1 MKRIRIF
8 ISSVQSEFSEERAI
22 LGQYIRTDALLGKF
36 FETFLFEDVPAN
48 EASPQQVYLGEVE
61 ISDIY
66 LGLYGNK
73 YGYEDADGVSP
84 TEREYDRAAELHK
97 TRLIFIKS
105 IGEANRHPKET
116 ALIKK
121 VERDIVRKT
130 FVDVEGLR
138 TSVYASLVRYLEEKE
153 YIRWQ
158 PFDAAFDSNATLE
171 DLDEDK
177 MHDFI
182 VQARAKRGFSLAENS
197 SPEKLLT
204 HLSLM
209 DERGRIS
216 NSAVLLFGKRPQRFF
231 ITSEVKCVQFFGNV
245 VEKPLPAYQ
254 ICRGTLFDMIDQA
267 TAFVMDRVD
276 LAVGTRSEGDTA
288 SVPTNYELPP
298 DAVKEAIVNAV
309 AHRDYTSN
317 GSVQVMLF
325 RNRLEVWNPGQLPYG
340 LTVNKLLGP
349 HKSLPA
355 NPLIADPL
363 FWSGYVDK
371 VGTGT
376 EDIVNLCK
384 DKGLKMP
391 EYHQE
396 EDFRVVI
403 WRQNSEKGSSEEPSM
418 DQVTTKLSP
427 SSHQVVAKLSSSI
440 PVLFELLRKMA
451 NPMSAR
457 EMREFCGQK
466 DHTYFKKNVIDPLIE
481 LGVVEMTQPDSPN
494 SPKQRYRLTEAGK
507 GLLF

>member
-1 MKRIRIF
+1 M
-8 ISSVQSEFSEERAI
+8 
-22 LGQYIRTDALLGKF
+22 LGEYIRRDALLGKF
-36 FETFLFEDVPAN
+36 FETFLFEDVPAG

-61 ISDIY
+61 MSDIY

-73 YGYEDADGVSP
+73 YGYEDAEGISP

-105 IGEANRHPKET
+105 FDEEHRHPKEL
-116 ALIKK
+116 ALIQK
-121 VERDIVRKT
+121 VERDIVRRT
-130 FVDVEGLR
+130 FVDTEGLR

-158 PFDAAFDSNATLE
+158 PFDAAFDTNATLA

-182 VQARAKRGFSLAENS
+182 VTAREKRGFPLAENS
-197 SPEKLLT
+197 SPRKLLT

-276 LAVGTRSEGDTA
+276 LEVGTRAEGRTA

-309 AHRDYTSN
+309 VHRDYTSK

-340 LTVNKLLGP
+340 LTVSKLLEP

-363 FWSGYVDK
+363 FWTGYVDK

-384 DKGLKMP
+384 EKGLKSP

-403 WRQNSEKGSSEEPSM
+403 WRRTDIE
-418 DQVTTKLSP
+418 VAKLSP
-427 SSHQVVAKLSSSI
+427 SSHQVVTKLSSSI
-440 PVLFELLRKMA
+440 PVLFELLKKMA
-451 NPMSAR
+451 EPMSAK

-466 DHTYFKKNVIDPLIE
+466 DHTYFKKNVINPLIAE
-481 LGVVEMTQPDSPN
+481 GLVTMTHPETPN
-494 SPKQRYRLTEAGK
+494 SPAQKYYLTEDGK
-507 GLLF
+507 RIINKTM

>member
-1 MKRIRIF
+1 
-8 ISSVQSEFSEERAI
+8 
-22 LGQYIRTDALLGKF
+22 L
-36 FETFLFEDVPAN
+36 P
-48 EASPQQVYLGEVE
+48 
-61 ISDIY
+61 
-66 LGLYGNK
+66 
-73 YGYEDADGVSP
+73 
-84 TEREYDRAAELHK
+84 
-97 TRLIFIKS
+97 
-105 IGEANRHPKET
+105 
-116 ALIKK
+116 
-121 VERDIVRKT
+121 
-130 FVDVEGLR
+130 
-138 TSVYASLVRYLEEKE
+138 
-153 YIRWQ
+153 
-158 PFDAAFDSNATLE
+158 
-171 DLDEDK
+171 
-177 MHDFI
+177 
-182 VQARAKRGFSLAENS
+182 ENS
-197 SPEKLLT
+197 SPKKLLT

-209 DERGRIS
+209 DEKGRIS
-216 NSAVLLFGKRPQRFF
+216 NSAVLLFGRRPQKFF

-276 LAVGTRSEGDTA
+276 LAVGTRAEGKTA

-340 LTVNKLLGP
+340 LTVSKLLEP

-363 FWSGYVDK
+363 FWTGYVDK

-384 DKGLKMP
+384 EKGLKEP

-403 WRQNSEKGSSEEPSM
+403 WRRTGNVPSK
-418 DQVTTKLSP
+418 DQVVIKLSP
-427 SSHQVVAKLSSSI
+427 SCHQVITKLSSSI
-440 PVLFELLRKMA
+440 PVIFELLRKMA
-451 NPMSAR
+451 TPMSAK

-466 DHTYFKKNVIDPLIE
+466 DHTYFKNNVINPLIAE
-481 LGVVEMTQPDSPN
+481 GIVSMTRPETPN
-494 SPKQRYRLTEAGK
+494 SPAQKYYLTEAGK
-507 GLLF
+507 ELLKDR

>member
-1 MKRIRIF
+1 M
-8 ISSVQSEFSEERAI
+8 
-22 LGQYIRTDALLGKF
+22 
-36 FETFLFEDVPAN
+36 
-48 EASPQQVYLGEVE
+48 
-61 ISDIY
+61 
-66 LGLYGNK
+66 
-73 YGYEDADGVSP
+73 
-84 TEREYDRAAELHK
+84 
-97 TRLIFIKS
+97 
-105 IGEANRHPKET
+105 
-116 ALIKK
+116 
-121 VERDIVRKT
+121 ERDIVRKT

-158 PFDAAFDSNATLE
+158 PFDAAFDTNATLD

-177 MHDFI
+177 MHEFI
-182 VQARAKRGFSLAENS
+182 VTARAKRNFPLAENS
-197 SPEKLLT
+197 SPKKLLT

-209 DERGRIS
+209 DEKGRIS
-216 NSAVLLFGKRPQRFF
+216 NSAVLLFGKRPQKFF

-245 VEKPLPAYQ
+245 VEKPLPSYQ

-267 TAFVMDRVD
+267 TAFVIDRVD
-276 LAVGTRSEGDTA
+276 LAVGTRAEGKTA
-288 SVPTNYELPP
+288 SVPTDYELPP

-340 LTVNKLLGP
+340 LTVSKLLEP

-363 FWSGYVDK
+363 FWTGYVDK

-384 DKGLKMP
+384 DKGLKSP

-403 WRQNSEKGSSEEPSM
+403 WRKNQEKGPSSVPSNVPSRE
-418 DQVTTKLSP
+418 QVVTKLSP
-427 SSHQVVAKLSSSI
+427 SSHQVVTKLSSSI
-440 PVLFELLRKMA
+440 PVFFELLRKMVD
-451 NPMSAR
+451 PMSAK

-466 DHTYFKKNVIDPLIE
+466 DHTYFKSNVINPLIE

-494 SPKQRYRLTEAGK
+494 SPTQRYRLTEAGK
-507 GLLF
+507 GLLK

>member
-1 MKRIRIF
+1 M
-8 ISSVQSEFSEERAI
+8 
-22 LGQYIRTDALLGKF
+22 
-36 FETFLFEDVPAN
+36 PAN
-48 EASPQQVYLGEVE
+48 EASPQQVYLSEVE
-61 ISDIY
+61 MSDIY

-73 YGYEDADGVSP
+73 YGYEDAEGVSP

-105 IGEANRHPKET
+105 IDEDNRHPKES

-121 VERDIVRKT
+121 AERDIVRKT
-130 FVDVEGLR
+130 FVDAEGLR

-158 PFDAAFDSNATLE
+158 PFDAAFDTNAKLE

-182 VQARAKRGFSLAENS
+182 VQARAKRNFPLSENS
-197 SPEKLLT
+197 TPTKLLT

-209 DERGRIS
+209 DEKGRIS
-216 NSAVLLFGKRPQRFF
+216 NSAVLLFGKRPQKFF

-276 LAVGTRSEGDTA
+276 LAVGTRAEGKTA

-340 LTVNKLLGP
+340 LTVSKLLEP

-363 FWSGYVDK
+363 FWTGYVDK

-384 DKGLKMP
+384 EKGLKEP

-403 WRQNSEKGSSEEPSM
+403 WRRNPEKGLSEGPSEGLSKGLSR
-418 DQVTTKLSP
+418 DQVSTKLNQKWEKIEP
-427 SSHQVVAKLSSSI
+427 MIRLLENTSSAAD
-440 PVLFELLRKMA
+440 LRSVMGMNNATK
-451 NPMSAR
+451 
-457 EMREFCGQK
+457 
-466 DHTYFKKNVIDPLIE
+466 FKNNYLNPLIE
-481 LGVVEMTQPDSPN
+481 LGVVEMTQPESPN
-494 SPKQRYRLTEAGK
+494 SPTQRYRLTEAGK
-507 GLLF
+507 GLLK

>member
-8 ISSVQSEFSEERAI
+8 ISSVQSEFATERAI
-22 LGQYIRTDALLGKF
+22 LSEYIRRDALLGKF

-73 YGYEDADGVSP
+73 YGYEDAEGVSP

-105 IGEANRHPKET
+105 LDEENRHPKET

-121 VERDIVRKT
+121 VECDIVRKT

-158 PFDAAFDSNATLE
+158 PFDAAFDTNATLE

-177 MHDFI
+177 MHEFI
-182 VQARAKRGFSLAENS
+182 VMARAKRNFPLAENS
-197 SPEKLLT
+197 SPKKLLT

-209 DERGRIS
+209 DEKGRIS
-216 NSAVLLFGKRPQRFF
+216 NSAVLLFGKRPQKFF

-245 VEKPLPAYQ
+245 VEKPLPSYQ

-267 TAFVMDRVD
+267 TAFVIDRVD
-276 LAVGTRSEGDTA
+276 LAVGTRAEGKTA
-288 SVPTNYELPP
+288 SVPTDYELPP

-340 LTVNKLLGP
+340 LTVSKLLEP

-363 FWSGYVDK
+363 FWTGYVDK

-384 DKGLKMP
+384 DKGLKTP

-403 WRQNSEKGSSEEPSM
+403 WRKNQEKRPSEGLSKGPSKGLSR
-418 DQVTTKLSP
+418 DQVSTMLNQKWEKIELMIRMLESASSATDLRAVMGMNNATK
-427 SSHQVVAKLSSSI
+427 
-440 PVLFELLRKMA
+440 
-451 NPMSAR
+451 
-457 EMREFCGQK
+457 
-466 DHTYFKKNVIDPLIE
+466 FKNNYLNPLIE

-494 SPKQRYRLTEAGK
+494 SPTQRYRLTEAGK
-507 GLLF
+507 ELLEDK

>member
-1 MKRIRIF
+1 M
-8 ISSVQSEFSEERAI
+8 
-22 LGQYIRTDALLGKF
+22 LGQYIRTDVLLGKF

-48 EASPQQVYLGEVE
+48 EASPQQVYLSEVE
-61 ISDIY
+61 MSDIY

-73 YGYEDADGVSP
+73 YGYEDAEGVSP

-105 IGEANRHPKET
+105 VDEEHRHPKET
-116 ALIKK
+116 ALIRK

-130 FVDVEGLR
+130 FVDIEGLR
-138 TSVYASLVRYLEEKE
+138 TSVYASLVRYLAEKE

-158 PFDAAFDSNATLE
+158 PFDAAFDTNATLD

-182 VQARAKRGFSLAENS
+182 VTARKKRNFPLSENA
-197 SPEKLLT
+197 SPTKLLT

-209 DERGRIS
+209 DDQGRIS

-276 LAVGTRSEGDTA
+276 LAVGTRAEGNTA
-288 SVPTNYELPP
+288 SVPTDYELPP

-340 LTVNKLLGP
+340 LTVNKLTVP

-363 FWSGYVDK
+363 FWTGYVDK

-384 DKGLKMP
+384 DKGLKAP

-403 WRQNSEKGSSEEPSM
+403 WRKMLEKEPRGG
-418 DQVTTKLSP
+418 QVTKSSL
-427 SSHQVVAKLSSSI
+427 SSHQVVTKLSLSI
-440 PVLFELLRKMA
+440 PAIGELLQKMA
-451 NPMSAR
+451 EPMSAK
-457 EMREFCGQK
+457 EMRESCGLK
-466 DHTYFKKNVIDPLIE
+466 DATYFKANVIDLLIE
-481 LGVVEMTQPDSPN
+481 AGLVEMTQPDSPK
-494 SPKQRYRLTEAGK
+494 SPTQKYRLTEEGRK
-507 GLLF
+507 VLENLQ

>member
-1 MKRIRIF
+1 MKRIKIF
-8 ISSVQSEFSEERAI
+8 ISSVQSEFATERAM
-22 LGQYIRTDALLGKF
+22 LSEYIRTDALLGKF

-48 EASPQQVYLGEVE
+48 EASPQQVYLSEVE
-61 ISDIY
+61 MSDIY

-73 YGYEDADGVSP
+73 YGYEDAEGVSP
-84 TEREYDRAAELHK
+84 TEREYDCAAELHK
-97 TRLIFIKS
+97 TRLIFIRS
-105 IGEANRHPKET
+105 LNEENRHLKET

-158 PFDAAFDSNATLE
+158 PFDAAFDTNATLA

-182 VQARAKRGFSLAENS
+182 VTARAKRNFPLAENS
-197 SPEKLLT
+197 SPKKLLT

-209 DERGRIS
+209 DDKGRIS
-216 NSAVLLFGKRPQRFF
+216 NSAVLLFGKRPQKFF

-276 LAVGTRSEGDTA
+276 LAVGTRAEGKTA
-288 SVPTNYELPP
+288 SVPTDYELPP

-340 LTVNKLLGP
+340 LTVNKLLEP

-363 FWSGYVDK
+363 FWTGYVDK

-384 DKGLKMP
+384 DKGLKAP

-403 WRQNSEKGSSEEPSM
+403 WRNDGPERDQKSTRSVPEEYQKQLVLRLSSLQKSMVMYLYENPTAGRKELSEKIEGLTESKA
-418 DQVTTKLSP
+418 QY
-427 SSHQVVAKLSSSI
+427 H
-440 PVLFELLRKMA
+440 LRKL
-451 NPMSAR
+451 
-457 EMREFCGQK
+457 QK
-466 DHTYFKKNVIDPLIE
+466 DGIIKHIGSDRGGHWEVLISINSCPLE
-481 LGVVEMTQPDSPN
+481 PLNPLS
-494 SPKQRYRLTEAGK
+494 
-507 GLLF
+507 

>member
-1 MKRIRIF
+1 M
-8 ISSVQSEFSEERAI
+8 
-22 LGQYIRTDALLGKF
+22 LGEYIRRDALLGKF
-36 FETFLFEDVPAN
+36 FETFLFEDVPAG

-61 ISDIY
+61 MSDIY

-73 YGYEDADGVSP
+73 YGYEDAEGISP

-105 IGEANRHPKET
+105 FDEEHRHLKEL
-116 ALIKK
+116 ALIQK
-121 VERDIVRKT
+121 VERDIVRRT
-130 FVDVEGLR
+130 FVDTEGLR

-158 PFDAAFDSNATLE
+158 PFDAAFDTNATLA

-182 VQARAKRGFSLAENS
+182 VTAREKRGFPLAENS
-197 SPEKLLT
+197 SPRKLLT

-276 LAVGTRSEGDTA
+276 LEVGTRAEGRTA

-309 AHRDYTSN
+309 VHRDYTSK

-340 LTVNKLLGP
+340 LTVSKLLEP

-363 FWSGYVDK
+363 FWTGYVDK

-384 DKGLKMP
+384 EKGLKSP

-403 WRQNSEKGSSEEPSM
+403 WRRTDIE
-418 DQVTTKLSP
+418 VAKLSP
-427 SSHQVVAKLSSSI
+427 SSHQVVTKLSSSI
-440 PVLFELLRKMA
+440 PVLFELLKKMA
-451 NPMSAR
+451 EPMSAK

-466 DHTYFKKNVIDPLIE
+466 DHTYFKKNVINPLIAE
-481 LGVVEMTQPDSPN
+481 GLVTMTHPETPN
-494 SPKQRYRLTEAGK
+494 SPAQKYYLTEDGK
-507 GLLF
+507 RIINKTM

>member
-1 MKRIRIF
+1 M
-8 ISSVQSEFSEERAI
+8 
-22 LGQYIRTDALLGKF
+22 
-36 FETFLFEDVPAN
+36 
-48 EASPQQVYLGEVE
+48 
-61 ISDIY
+61 SDIY

-73 YGYEDADGVSP
+73 YGYEDAEGISP

-105 IGEANRHPKET
+105 FDEEHRHPKEL
-116 ALIKK
+116 ALIQK
-121 VERDIVRKT
+121 VERDIVRRT
-130 FVDVEGLR
+130 FVDTEGLR

-158 PFDAAFDSNATLE
+158 PFDAAFDTNATLA

-182 VQARAKRGFSLAENS
+182 VTAREKRGFPLAENS
-197 SPEKLLT
+197 SPRKLLT

-276 LAVGTRSEGDTA
+276 LEVGTRAEGTTA

-309 AHRDYTSN
+309 VHRDYTSK

-340 LTVNKLLGP
+340 LTVSKLLEP

-363 FWSGYVDK
+363 FWTGYVDK

-384 DKGLKMP
+384 EKGLKSP

-396 EDFRVVI
+396 EDFCVVI
-403 WRQNSEKGSSEEPSM
+403 WRRTDIE
-418 DQVTTKLSP
+418 VAKLSP
-427 SSHQVVAKLSSSI
+427 SCHQVVTKLSSSI
-440 PVLFELLRKMA
+440 PVLFELLKKMA
-451 NPMSAR
+451 EPMSAK

-466 DHTYFKKNVIDPLIE
+466 DHTYFKKNVINPLIAE
-481 LGVVEMTQPDSPN
+481 GLVTMTHPETPN
-494 SPKQRYRLTEAGK
+494 SPAQKYYLTEDGK
-507 GLLF
+507 RIINKTM